1 MSTVGIVLLVLLYLV
16 IAFVAYKRWISKWD
30 NKEWEKVL
38 FSLFWI
44 GVLPLWAIYKLHFF
58 W

>member
-1 MSTVGIVLLVLLYLV
+1 MSIVLIVLLVLLYLAG
-16 IAFVAYKRWISKWD
+16 AFISYKYAISKWN

-38 FSLFWI
+38 FSLIWI
-44 GVLPLWAIYKLHFF
+44 LIIPLWAIYKLHFF